1 MKKATKEFCADTVLC
16 ERATAEVSLSGI
28 IMDDTG
34 KPVSGAKIS
43 AYGEEQSPAI
53 SAQDGSYTL
62 SFDMV

>member
-16 ERATAEVSLSGI
+16 ERATAEVSLSGV

-34 KPVSGAKIS
+34 KPLSGAKIS
-43 AYGEEQSPAI
+43 VYGEEMPPVF